1 MHARARD
8 LNAGLNPTLAGAAG
22 SGSTADLAALTAP
35 TLVLHGTE
43 DPMFPPAHAEE
54 TAAVPGARL
63 VMIEGMGHT
72 LPGAP
77 DERLAA
83 EIPHHTS

>member
-1 MHARARD
+1 
-8 LNAGLNPTLAGAAG
+8 
-22 SGSTADLAALTAP
+22 
-35 TLVLHGTE
+35 
-43 DPMFPPAHAEE
+43 MFPPAHAEA

-72 LPGAP
+72 LPRAP

-83 EIPHHTS
+83 EILHHTS